1 MSTYNIN
8 LPAATSFGITN
19 IYNTQLTSSVE
30 PSNNDNNV
38 EPNNVTVNV
47 TNPIEGFS
55 FIQNVLQTLQDL
67 TTVDPNQTV
76 EATDTTITTTS
87 STTSNPL
94 QALQA
99 FLHDL
104 NQALT
109 QTSSQQ
115 ITVDSPEVD
124 ATDEMTAT
132 TTLPSEINAAYS
144 SPATNLQNLINSL
157 GTETEQNT
165 VLQADFTNL
174 VQSLGSNSSVTLQ
187 DFLTQLA
194 VKVGN
199 GDVLQNPVGNF
210 FSTTA

>member
-8 LPAATSFGITN
+8 LPVATSFGITN
-19 IYNTQLTSSVE
+19 IYNTQSNSSIQLN
-30 PSNNDNNV
+30 NNDNNA
-38 EPNNVTVNV
+38 EPNDVVVNV
-47 TNPIEGFS
+47 TNSADSFS
-55 FIQNVLQTLQDL
+55 FVQNVLQTLQDL
-67 TTVDPNQTV
+67 TAVDPNQTV
-76 EATDTTITTTS
+76 EATDTTT
-87 STTSNPL
+87 TTSNPL
-94 QALQA
+94 QALQV
-99 FLHDL
+99 FLYDL

-109 QTSSQQ
+109 QSSPQQTTSDEVTTDG
-115 ITVDSPEVD
+115 ITV
-124 ATDEMTAT
+124 T
-132 TTLPSEINAAYS
+132 TSLNVAYS
-144 SPATNLQNLINSL
+144 NPATNLQNLINSL